1 MAGDLED
8 PFTPTLERSTIAQT
22 LKAARA
28 SLAEPSRPFT
38 PLDRSLFQYGD
49 GSPSRPNSSYS
60 VDQLAFVRD
69 TFGGRPE
76 SARSSRSSRMS
87 GRPEAIAEEGSADVL
102 ILDEDEPRRFG
113 SSEVGDGGSSGSEE
127 ITPVTASSAAAP
139 APPSRGPAR
148 PPRPPTG
155 GYPAGAAAAT
165 TLRQT
170 GSGGYPQSMPD
181 PPLASDA
188 SPRKHNRSSSGRR
201 RKSGEESPSTPSRKS
216 RESSRSRR
224 KNASSPGGAA
234 ASDAEAWEA
243 SCEALIAK
251 LQAMA
256 ESEEKRRK
264 SEERLLE
271 MSDSIWKLI
280 EDMKAG
286 KASKAQQFAPK
297 LLRAVLGL
305 MDLKDAKCLLKLS
318 RCALVLLQLEG
329 AVQGVH
335 ASGVQAA
342 YLNVAKVLFK
352 CSKSEGHDG
361 EFLQEG
367 LLGPL
372 LEVLQSTAPECAS
385 NDLRVY
391 IVGVLKNIS
400 HDHANQKFL
409 VEQKAIDSLFGLT
422 SSDQLTGS
430 SKEAQLLIQVTATLR
445 NLATFPDRD
454 ARVHRIFLQEE
465 RLNSMTRMMA
475 LFPGHVELLTN
486 ISRIL
491 SKLTLH
497 NSTCE
502 ALAKSDVHL
511 RQLARTMSANADCAP
526 LTLRLGFVLGNL
538 TARSDR
544 LRLVF
549 GFDCEGTALVPQLLQ
564 RYWQKDRQLARL
576 EVEKSG
582 KAAGAQELEEVLVKL
597 VRLLANIAI
606 SASAGS
612 TLASSSAVVDPL
624 LDMLGAKRISSS
636 EELVLNVVSTI
647 TNLSFYDVP
656 SNLLFEEENK
666 QLLCRLFRPLLLES
680 YNDEALV
687 ETTRALGNLSRDAVA
702 RRCMAEL
709 RLDEILVILLSH
721 YHRDL
726 VYYVCG
732 VLVNLASDPECSMRL
747 TAESPVGQKL
757 GELLRDADDTAL
769 RLVAVKV
776 LTNLSLV
783 DIQWSESDL
792 QCLRNGLEPLT
803 AAVEEHAEDAADRL
817 QLAELAQKLLERLPE
832 PAGANG
838 PSSAVCE
845 VVGGS
850 AAGADG
856 FFYCQVP
863 GCGRRFDS
871 EEKLTKHRDRRH
883 SQEAR

>member
-1 MAGDLED
+1 MADLGED
-8 PFTPTLERSTIAQT
+8 PFNSTLERSTIAQT

-38 PLDRSLFQYGD
+38 PLDRSLFQYGGD
-49 GSPSRPNSSYS
+49 ASPSRPNSSYS
-60 VDQLAFVRD
+60 VDQLSFVRD
-69 TFGGRPE
+69 TFGGRPS
-76 SARSSRSSRMS
+76 SARSSGSSRMS
-87 GRPEAIAEEGSADVL
+87 GRPEAIAEEGHVD
-102 ILDEDEPRRFG
+102 ILRLDDSESRRDLG
-113 SSEVGDGGSSGSEE
+113 DSEVLDGGSSGSEE
-127 ITPVTASSAAAP
+127 LTPVTAAP
-139 APPSRGPAR
+139 APPARGPAK

-155 GYPAGAAAAT
+155 GYPVGAAAVT
-165 TLRQT
+165 TLRQS
-170 GSGGYPQSMPD
+170 GGGYPQSMPE
-181 PPLASDA
+181 PPVVGEAAA
-188 SPRKHNRSSSGRR
+188 SPRKHHRSSSGRR
-201 RKSGEESPSTPSRKS
+201 RKSSEASPSR
-216 RESSRSRR
+216 RSRDQSPRHR
-224 KNASSPGGAA
+224 KASPSPAGSGAT

-264 SEERLLE
+264 NEDRLLE

-286 KASKAQQFAPK
+286 KASKAKQFAPK

-318 RCALVLLQLEG
+318 RCALVLLHLEG

-367 LLGPL
+367 LLAPL
-372 LEVLQSTAPECAS
+372 LEVLQSRSPECAS

-400 HDHANQKFL
+400 HNNANLKFL
-409 VEQKAIDSLFGLT
+409 VDQNAIDVLFLLT
-422 SSDQLTGS
+422 GSDQLTGS
-430 SKEAQLLIQVTATLR
+430 SKEAQLLIQITATLR
-445 NLATFPDRD
+445 NLATFPEKE
-454 ARVHRIFLQEE
+454 AKVHRLFTQEE
-465 RLNSMTRMMA
+465 RLNSLTRMMA

-497 NSTCE
+497 NSACE
-502 ALAKSDVHL
+502 ALGKNDAHL
-511 RQLARTMSANADCAP
+511 RQLSRTMSANADSAP

-576 EVEKSG
+576 EVETSG

-606 SASAGS
+606 SATAGA

-656 SNLLFEEENK
+656 SNLLFEDENK

-732 VLVNLASDPECSMRL
+732 VLVNLASDPDCSLRL
-747 TAESPVGQKL
+747 TTESPVGQKL
-757 GELLRDADDTAL
+757 GELLRDADDIAL
-769 RLVAVKV
+769 KLVAVKV
-776 LTNLSLV
+776 LTNLCMV
-783 DIQWSESDL
+783 DIEWSEQDL
-792 QCLRNGLEPLT
+792 QSLRSGLAPLVT
-803 AAVEEHAEDAADRL
+803 VEELAEDATDRL
-817 QLAELAQKLLERLPE
+817 QLAELSEKLLQRLPE
-832 PAGANG
+832 PSGGEVCGTSGGGVRADGVPAG
-838 PSSAVCE
+838 
-845 VVGGS
+845 
-850 AAGADG
+850 DG

-863 GCGRRFDS
+863 GCGRRFES

-883 SQEAR
+883 S